1 MLKCKMHKDVN
12 GIIFRFIYRT
22 KILRIVKEYINEVK
36 NNKNFAF
43 NWRTPYLDVMNIYK
57 LKNDGIV
64 AKLSKRYW
72 GEDA

>member
-1 MLKCKMHKDVN
+1 M
-12 GIIFRFIYRT
+12 
-22 KILRIVKEYINEVK
+22 LRIVKEYINEVK